1 MEERQQE
8 RIQEKLQQRWGI
20 RSFAGFPD
28 FFLIFMCDLCYSG
41 TEMHED
47 VCCTHRR
54 NEIDDLNNRKLAA
67 SFAEEKEKEYW
78 NWLADAKQAVAARPG
93 VAPLYKFDGKSV
105 EELVSE
111 KKAALHKEVSAR
123 EQEYRIWLDSV
134 SKPKFTLPSQ
144 AVNTPAQ
151 RALIVQENVRKG
163 LEKLNEKT
171 AEYQKW
177 LKEMEQQKHEAMM
190 EKVKAKLNADRE
202 DIERREKAMNA
213 LEEKMAA
220 VKAEEERRAKLSRE
234 EVLQMYRK
242 VHNKPLLIE
251 QAYDYGRVF
260 KKAHDL
266 ECRAA
271 RYFECLA
278 SGLPVDGGQAAAA
291 QELDMSLDEVEAII
305 NDLFKKYDQDGSQF
319 LDPSEFKALM
329 SDLQQRLDFPKNEIL
344 LFLAEA
350 DMNADGKIEYEEF
363 IPLALQII
371 QGMYAKKRL
380 EQHLSDVDLQAEELL
395 VHGMS
400 REELTALVGSMFERM
415 DEDHSGILNKQ
426 EFVAALTSMEL
437 GLTRREINAIMFQ
450 VDQDRD
456 GNVSYREFVPF
467 AFDLLQKMASLRLL
481 ETELENDELAQ
492 YILDLFKAKDTE
504 MTGMLGLDEMR
515 DLLHQAMLGLTRMQI
530 YTVLSEAEV
539 NADNMISYS
548 NFVPRAVG
556 LIRSMLS
563 FEKAIVKNDT
573 SAQDEEKFYAVLDE
587 AYAGTETLGLPD
599 FMQRL
604 EQSSLLDSKELD
616 ACHRMLGTTYAAEEL
631 PVEEA
636 KSQVWALVKSLR
648 RARAA

>member
-1 MEERQQE
+1 MSS
-8 RIQEKLQQRWGI
+8 K
-20 RSFAGFPD
+20 FAKQYQVPPEFPD
-28 FFLIFMCDLCYSG
+28 ILKD
-41 TEMHED
+41 
-47 VCCTHRR
+47 
-54 NEIDDLNNRKLAA
+54 
-67 SFAEEKEKEYW
+67 
-78 NWLADAKQAVAARPG
+78 
-93 VAPLYKFDGKSV
+93 
-105 EELVSE
+105 
-111 KKAALHKEVSAR
+111 
-123 EQEYRIWLDSV
+123 
-134 SKPKFTLPSQ
+134 FT
-144 AVNTPAQ
+144 
-151 RALIVQENVRKG
+151 R
-163 LEKLNEKT
+163 
-171 AEYQKW
+171 
-177 LKEMEQQKHEAMM
+177 
-190 EKVKAKLNADRE
+190 
-202 DIERREKAMNA
+202 
-213 LEEKMAA
+213 
-220 VKAEEERRAKLSRE
+220 
-234 EVLQMYRK
+234 EVLRSQPENINEFTAK
-242 VHNKPLLIE
+242 
-251 QAYDYGRVF
+251 
-260 KKAHDL
+260 
-266 ECRAA
+266 
-271 RYFECLA
+271 YFECLA